1 MCRRIARGL
10 AIVLSVVSLGAAQKP
25 TSSESATNRSNL
37 TQASKEARYKAR
49 KAKPYQIGTA
59 SWYGDYFQGKP
70 TASGEPYNMYDLTAA
85 HPTLPLGSF
94 VRVTNL
100 RNGRSVVVK
109 VNDRGPIV
117 PGRIIDV
124 SYSTA
129 RVLQFKAQGLQRVR
143 LDHASGAVRD
153 VYDPAGNYGA
163 AIIDFDDYRAPVAQI
178 GDPHEAAQGQSW
190 VGGGQ
195 VVHVI
200 RLAAGGRL
208 ALEIVS
214 IPGGGANLV
223 GLRLSRFVARFL

>member
-117 PGRIIDV
+117 PGRIINDHPTDDRLINDARQHLIVALDV
-124 SYSTA
+124 SSAAAARKIVAAVGDSASTYKVGMQLYTA
-129 RVLQFKAQGLQRVR
+129 EGPQIVR
-143 LDHASGAVRD
+143 ELVASGRRIFLD
-153 VYDPAGNYGA
+153 LKYHD
-163 AIIDFDDYRAPVAQI
+163 
-178 GDPHEAAQGQSW
+178 
-190 VGGGQ
+190 
-195 VVHVI
+195 
-200 RLAAGGRL
+200 
-208 ALEIVS
+208 
-214 IPGGGANLV
+214 IP
-223 GLRLSRFVARFL
+223 S